1 MPRLEV
7 TKTYKLFINGQFPRT
22 ESGRSTIVRD
32 GDWEVVAHVCQ
43 GSRKD
48 LRIAVEAAR
57 KATGGWDKRTA
68 YNRAQIL
75 YRMAEMLEGKADEFV
90 RAIREVQPEVSL
102 KDARSEVQASVDRF
116 LAYAGWADKFS
127 QVLGCNNPV
136 AGPYY
141 NFTVPSATGVVAV
154 VAPDTPSLLGLISL
168 MAPALA
174 GGNTVVAVASQA
186 NPIPAAILA
195 EVCATSDVPSGVINI
210 LTAIR
215 GELLPWIADHR
226 DIDAIHAA
234 NLTGGAEGDEAAIL
248 RHGATENIKRVRV
261 REVEDWYDDD
271 ECHCPWW
278 IEPFVEMKTIWH
290 PSGA

>member
-7 TKTYKLFINGQFPRT
+7 TKTYKLFIKGEFPRT
-22 ESGRSTIVRD
+22 ESGRSLIVR
-32 GDWEVVAHVCQ
+32 GVDWDVIAHVCH

-48 LRIAVEAAR
+48 VRIAVEAAR
-57 KATGGWDKRTA
+57 GASGKWMGRTA

-90 RAIREVQPEVSL
+90 KAIRDVGGVDGEVSL
-102 KDARSEVQASVDRF
+102 KDARTEVQTCIDR
-116 LAYAGWADKFS
+116 LIAYTGWADKFA

-141 NFTVPSATGVVAV
+141 NFTVPEATGVVAV
-154 VAPDTPSLLGLISL
+154 VAPDEPALLPLISL
-168 MAPALA
+168 IAPALA
-174 GGNTVVAVASQA
+174 AGNTVVALASTT

-195 EVCATSDVPSGVINI
+195 EVCATSDVPAGVINI
-210 LTAIR
+210 LTGLR
-215 GELLPWIADHR
+215 PELLPWIADHR

-234 NLTGGAEGDEAAIL
+234 NLTEEEGLIL
-248 RHGATENIKRVRV
+248 RRGSIENIKRVRV
-261 REVEDWYDDD
+261 REVPDWYDEA
-271 ECHCPWW
+271 ECESAWW

>member
-22 ESGRSTIVRD
+22 ESGRSMVVRGVEWD
-32 GDWEVVAHVCQ
+32 VVAHVCQ

-48 LRIAVEAAR
+48 LRMAVEAAR
-57 KATGGWDKRTA
+57 GASGKWLGRTA

-90 RAIREVQPEVSL
+90 KAIREVGGADGEVSL
-102 KDARSEVQASVDRF
+102 KDARAEVQACIDR
-116 LAYAGWADKFS
+116 LIAYTGWADKFA

-141 NFTVPSATGVVAV
+141 NFTVPEASGVVAV
-154 VAPDTPSLLGLISL
+154 VSPDEPSLLALVSL
-168 MAPALA
+168 LAPVLA
-174 GGNTVVAVASQA
+174 AGNTAVAVASGT

-195 EVCATSDVPSGVINI
+195 EVCATSDVPPGVINI
-210 LTAIR
+210 LSGLR
-215 GELLPWIADHR
+215 SELLPWIADHR

-234 NLTGGAEGDEAAIL
+234 NLTKDEGLLLRRGAI
-248 RHGATENIKRVRV
+248 ENIKRVRV
-261 REVEDWYDDD
+261 REVEDWFDED
-271 ECHCPWW
+271 ECETAWW